1 MHHCI
6 FQQINQ
12 INWCDCNKM
21 TLVNHVIIWMKMM
34 HENFRDVWVLCI
46 QHKYWCISIHF
57 IYLFIKVFFIRF
69 IYKSVSIILDCN
81 YTNDDKGIRYKIS
94 WTLRSLLQS
103 HLAATSHNIM
113 ALSFSSKRIWPNFT
127 GGHDLTNQTSHINYN
142 SFSYNCGCGGGRSPM
157 F

>member
-1 MHHCI
+1 MCI
-6 FQQINQ
+6 HSF
-12 INWCDCNKM
+12 
-21 TLVNHVIIWMKMM
+21 
-34 HENFRDVWVLCI
+34 
-46 QHKYWCISIHF
+46 
-57 IYLFIKVFFIRF
+57 YLFIYKSVFFIRF

-127 GGHDLTNQTSHINYN
+127 GVHDLTNQTSHINYN
-142 SFSYNCGCGGGRSPM
+142 SFSYNCGCGGGGALCFKFLIQNDLPKTQIKNKKISLTKVNN
-157 F
+157 